1 MKWQSHFMGIRVS
14 LYGVPSF
21 DFVRKRFSRFCG
33 FYWFKGV
40 GAAHKNQKRR
50 EF

>member
-1 MKWQSHFMGIRVS
+1 MRKWGGFMVS
-14 LYGVPSF
+14 PLGVLSF
-21 DFVRKRFSRFCG
+21 DFVRKRFSQFCG

>member
-1 MKWQSHFMGIRVS
+1 MRKWGGFMVS
-14 LYGVPSF
+14 PLGVPSF

-40 GAAHKNQKRR
+40 DAAHKNQKRR

>member
-1 MKWQSHFMGIRVS
+1 MRKWGGFMVS
-14 LYGVPSF
+14 PLGVPSF

-33 FYWFKGV
+33 FYWFKVV

-50 EF
+50 EY